1 MSMSRLAAL
10 FAASLC
16 LLAAAPKA
24 APSPIA
30 PEGQHRHRHT
40 LNVQIDETDG
50 ETVAISEDAHVTAN
64 QVHEGEIVAIFGN
77 VRMEGR
83 VTGDVVVI
91 LGSLD
96 LSGTVEGQVV
106 SILSR
111 TKIADTARIDGDLV
125 TVGWSIDG
133 DIARSQVGGELVNVN
148 FLSAI
153 PFAGKGGGWSGLMR
167 VLFIIRLMTLA
178 ALFLIVLAITALVP
192 RRLGTIAAAF
202 PRRWGASFFAG
213 LLTYAAVAIGAFLL
227 AVTIIGIPLAVAL
240 GGAMLV
246 VKWLG
251 VASMLLLIGQTAGK
265 NLFQR
270 DLPHITAVLGGFF
283 VYALFCLIPLFGWF
297 FEMTFDILAVGIA
310 VLTKFGSD
318 EPWRRAPAT
327 TGPYSPSD
335 PGSPIGP
342 IPPVPAPSDAVPPR
356 L

>member
-10 FAASLC
+10 VAASLC
-16 LLAAAPKA
+16 LLAAGPKA
-24 APSPIA
+24 APSPAA
-30 PEGQHRHRHT
+30 PEEGRHHRHM

-64 QVHEGEIVAIFGN
+64 QVHEGEIVAIFGK
-77 VRMEGR
+77 VRIEGR

-96 LSGTVEGQVV
+96 LSGSVEGQVV
-106 SILSR
+106 SILSH

-178 ALFLIVLAITALVP
+178 ALFLIVLVITALVP
-192 RRLGTIAAAF
+192 RRLGMIAAAF
-202 PRRWGASFFAG
+202 PRRWGASILAG
-213 LLTYAAVAIGAFLL
+213 LLTYAAVAIGAILL
-227 AVTIIGIPLAVAL
+227 AVTIIGIPLAIAL
-240 GGAMLV
+240 GGALLV

-251 VASMLLLIGQTAGK
+251 VASLLLLIGQTAGK

-270 DLPHITAVLGGFF
+270 DLPHVASVLGGFV
-283 VYALFCLIPLFGWF
+283 VYAFLCLIPLFGWF
-297 FEMTFDILAVGIA
+297 FEMTFDVMAVGIA
-310 VLTKFGSD
+310 VLTRFGSD
-318 EPWRRAPAT
+318 EPWRRTSAAAGPLAP
-327 TGPYSPSD
+327 GPSMS
-335 PGSPIGP
+335 P
-342 IPPVPAPSDAVPPR
+342 IPPLAAPSDAVPPR